1 MIKSESD
8 HVQEQSIQGQGS
20 MNKTKSSSLSS
31 AYYDVDEQNMNMR
44 KLEEGDDCETI
55 TIDGTDYEINY
66 VRRNFDR
73 WITYKCADTNTC
85 PGGGLDSVCKFC
97 ATNRDPTS
105 VACSKCA
112 DGFKSGNTLNKG

>member
-1 MIKSESD
+1 MIFKAESE
-8 HVQEQSIQGQGS
+8 QLIQGQES

-31 AYYDVDEQNMNMR
+31 AYVDEQNMNMR
-44 KLEEGDDCETI
+44 KLEEGDGCETI
-55 TIDGTDYEINY
+55 TIDGTEYHINY

-85 PGGGLDSVCKFC
+85 PGGGLDSICKFC

-112 DGFKSGNTLNKG
+112 NGFKS